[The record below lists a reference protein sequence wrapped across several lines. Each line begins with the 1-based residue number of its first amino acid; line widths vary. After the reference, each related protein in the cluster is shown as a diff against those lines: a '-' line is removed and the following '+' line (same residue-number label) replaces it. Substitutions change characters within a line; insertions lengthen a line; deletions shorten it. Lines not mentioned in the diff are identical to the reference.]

1 MTHGEQA
8 RPQECRPRMPKSS
21 TILPRP
27 LFDRDNGLRDEEGN
41 DMTSV
46 LIPKLVVPIRR
57 NEFLQCITLTTVD
70 QTGSTT
76 TRVDDHDRQYNIQYV
91 PDCN

>member
-1 MTHGEQA
+1 
-8 RPQECRPRMPKSS
+8 MPESS
-21 TILPRP
+21 TIIQHLLP
-27 LFDRDNGLRDEEGN
+27 DSDHGLRDEEGN

-46 LIPKLVVPIRR
+46 LIPKLVVSIRR